1 MVTRYSKEEIKALCE
16 EANEKRLYGISF
28 LNNFSLAQIQDEFNG
43 VGAEFLG
50 DEIRGWLSDVLK
62 VFLAAA
68 MIHDLRNAMSD
79 GSRVKFWSANDEF
92 RRNCNKLAKAK
103 YGIFTRKRYR
113 ALLVAQV
120 LYFFVSTEAFGWKAW
135 IDAKNKREKNFKQ

>member
-1 MVTRYSKEEIKALCE
+1 MKKIRAIRDEWTEDDVQFLAQLGIKANVGAKWDWIRIEEDERYFQIKKRCGHRWSCINDVIAYEYSKEEIKALCE

-62 VFLAAA
+62 VFLAAVYF
-68 MIHDLRNAMSD
+68 IHFYF
-79 GSRVKFWSANDEF
+79 VKSAN
-92 RRNCNKLAKAK
+92 
-103 YGIFTRKRYR
+103 
-113 ALLVAQV
+113 
-120 LYFFVSTEAFGWKAW
+120 
-135 IDAKNKREKNFKQ
+135 